1 MVKTINSFTLRMY
14 DMLSGATREMRG
26 RNLQEGRKRKIQFQ
40 FFIFF
45 LGRKSLF
52 KDSDVKKQE
61 VTNSKRDC
69 YQFHLDT
76 LRKFN
81 SLIV

>member
-1 MVKTINSFTLRMY
+1 MVKTINSFTLSYVR
-14 DMLSGATREMRG
+14 MLSGATREMRG

-45 LGRKSLF
+45 GEKISFQRSRC
-52 KDSDVKKQE
+52 KKQE

-81 SLIV
+81 SLIVC